1 MYVVVNVNRGYGIG
15 PMLWGPMSEIPQVG
29 FNLLYIPTLLI
40 FVVFQVPTGL
50 SVNLGMLLVFRFLSG
65 FFGSPVLANGGAS
78 IAYMFSAQKRAY
90 PIVVWGATAVCGP
103 VLGRSF
109 RSTSKIFPFDPLQS
123 YLTVRYIRSRCRR
136 VRCTGKGLEVDD
148 LGAFVALRIHSH
160 RHLLLPPR
168 NKSRQHPLPPHT
180 PPPQAHRAPQ
190 SSL

>member
-1 MYVVVNVNRGYGIG
+1 
-15 PMLWGPMSEIPQVG
+15 MLWGPMSEIPQVG

-103 VLGRSF
+103 VLGRFF
-109 RSTSKIFPFDPLQS
+109 RPPSKIFSFDPSQFK
-123 YLTVRYIRSRCRR
+123 LTERYFRPSRRR
-136 VRCTGKGLEVDD
+136 VRCTGEGLEVDD
-148 LGAFVALRIHSH
+148 LGAFVALRFHPY

-180 PPPQAHRAPQ
+180 PSPQAHWPPQ